1 MAILYLTS
9 QTTKPD
15 KYWSLRDNGK
25 PGFEAN
31 TLVHLSLQNINQ
43 TLLITIRSSRFGL
56 LKPGEEVCI
65 VSICYTV
72 EPVLHSTV
80 LPASLWGRG
89 LICMYTQVLFSFHS
103 RQLCV
108 CLEQILKHDFP
119 ERWTSVIREVYDF
132 LSSENQATWLGS
144 LMALYQLSKKYR

>member
-1 MAILYLTS
+1 
-9 QTTKPD
+9 
-15 KYWSLRDNGK
+15 
-25 PGFEAN
+25 
-31 TLVHLSLQNINQ
+31 
-43 TLLITIRSSRFGL
+43 
-56 LKPGEEVCI
+56 
-65 VSICYTV
+65 
-72 EPVLHSTV
+72 
-80 LPASLWGRG
+80 
-89 LICMYTQVLFSFHS
+89 MYPQVLFSFHS